1 MNPAP
6 ALASPWAK
14 LRRACREGRGDTC
27 RSGCACPVTSS
38 LSLIGHSA
46 DVAAVLSV
54 LLERPV
60 ISRRLARLLGQPE
73 LTPEDRARLVAL
85 AALHDLGKINHGF
98 QNKPFDRPTPKA
110 GHIEPLVSLMANS
123 TAGNA
128 AQAATKALRE
138 EGQLARLAHLIEPGQ
153 NRWPFDAI
161 MAHHGSL
168 PSAQPARPDLWRAA
182 RGYDP
187 IQACRDLVEA
197 IGAWFPGAL
206 APCPVVWSSPFGHA
220 FAGLLT
226 LADWLGSDATVFLL
240 PQDDAP
246 DGHGRFAWALP
257 RARDLLRRRGLA
269 PEVVRAVASALTW
282 TCAAL
287 TGFDEASA
295 AQAAMLSL
303 PLPPQ
308 DGRIC
313 LIEDETGSGK
323 TEAAL
328 IHFLRLF
335 ATGEVDGMY
344 FALPTR
350 AAARQIHARIKGALS
365 RLLGEEAAQ
374 YVTLAVPGYI
384 ARQAEGASLPEPATH
399 WPDTLNDARRD
410 ALWASER
417 PKRYLAGWVAVGT
430 IDQVL
435 MGGLRV
441 RHAQLRSGA
450 MLRLLLVVDEVHASD
465 VYMTTILRA
474 VLDQHR
480 RAGGHALL
488 MSATLG
494 STARAKLLKPTGWV
508 DAPAVQA
515 ALDTQY
521 PAVWTNAAS
530 RPLNEPRD
538 EDRSEKS
545 VIIAM
550 SEDFWDNPT
559 SIVARV
565 ADAARQG
572 AQVLV
577 IRNTVRDVITT
588 QAALE
593 AVAPEFSLG
602 IATTTFGVVCCP
614 HHARYAPEDRARLDA
629 ALESVLGKNALRHRG
644 SVTITSQTAEQSLD
658 IDADLLITDLCPS
671 DVLLQRIGR
680 LHRHRKRPRPA
691 GFEQPTVVVLAPS
704 EDELTACIV
713 ADGDVRNPPLALG
726 LVYPDLLGIVA
737 TRRALNQRPL
747 LAIPRDNRRLVETA
761 THPDIL
767 GTLAAQLGEP
777 WLQRWSSQEGTKSA
791 HVGAAVAAC
800 LTWTRP
806 MEPLPDLGERIATR
820 LGLNDRV
827 VELPAGTIGPFCESI
842 SLLTVPGRWLGGVAS
857 DAVPTVTAAG
867 PGALV
872 VVLGERAFV
881 YDRFGLRPKQ

>member
-1 MNPAP
+1 MTA
-6 ALASPWAK
+6 
-14 LRRACREGRGDTC
+14 
-27 RSGCACPVTSS
+27 
-38 LSLIGHSA
+38 
-46 DVAAVLSV
+46 

-60 ISRRLARLLGQPE
+60 IARRLARLLGRDE
-73 LTPEDRARLVAL
+73 LTAEEQARLAAL

-98 QNKPFDRPTPKA
+98 QDKRLDRPTPKA
-110 GHIEPLVSLMANS
+110 GHIEPLVSLMTNN

-128 AQAATKALRE
+128 AHAVTKALLE
-138 EGQLARLAHLIEPGQ
+138 EGQLARLAHLIEQGQ
-153 NRWPFDAI
+153 NRWPFAAI

-168 PSAQPARPDLWRAA
+168 PSVQPARADLWRAA
-182 RGYDP
+182 CGYDP
-187 IQACRDLVEA
+187 IRACRDLVEA
-197 IGAWFPGAL
+197 IGAWFPGVL
-206 APCPVVWSSPFGHA
+206 APYPVVWSSPFGHA

-246 DGHGRFAWALP
+246 DGHDRFAWALP
-257 RARDLLRRRGLA
+257 RARDLQRRRGLA
-269 PEVVRAVASALTW
+269 PEVIRAVASALTW
-282 TCAAL
+282 TCASL

-303 PLPPQ
+303 PLPPE

-350 AAARQIHARIKGALS
+350 AAARQIHARIKSALN
-365 RLLGEEAAQ
+365 RLLGEEAAR
-374 YVTLAVPGYI
+374 YVTLAVPGYV

-399 WPDTLNDARRD
+399 WPDITDEARRD

-430 IDQVL
+430 IDQAL

-465 VYMTTILRA
+465 VYMTTILKN

-494 STARAKLLKPTGWV
+494 SAARAKFLKPTGRV

-515 ALDTQY
+515 ALSTRY
-521 PAVWTNAAS
+521 PAVWTDGAS
-530 RPLNEPRD
+530 QPLNEPCDEVRD
-538 EDRSEKS
+538 KKP

-550 SEDFWDNPT
+550 SDAWDDSNY
-559 SIVARV
+559 IVARAV
-565 ADAARQG
+565 DAARQG
-572 AQVLV
+572 AQVLM
-577 IRNTVRDVITT
+577 IRNTVRDVIAT

-593 AVAPEFSLG
+593 AVAPELSLG
-602 IATTTFGVVCCP
+602 VATTTFGMVRCP

-629 ALESVLGKNALRHRG
+629 ALESVLGKEASRHRG
-644 SVTITSQTAEQSLD
+644 SVTVTSQTAEQSLD

-680 LHRHRKRPRPA
+680 LHRHRERLRPA
-691 GFEQPTVVVLAPS
+691 GFEQPTVMVLAPS
-704 EDELTACIV
+704 EDELAACIV
-713 ADGDVRNPPLALG
+713 AGGDVRNPPLALG

-737 TRRALNQRPL
+737 TRRILHQQPS
-747 LAIPRDNRRLVETA
+747 LAIPHDNRRLVETA

-767 GTLAAQLGEP
+767 ATLAANLGEP

-791 HVGAAVAAC
+791 HVGAAVHAC

-806 MEPLPDLGERIATR
+806 IEPLPDLDQRIVTR

-827 VELPAGTIGPFCESI
+827 VELPAGTIGPFGGSI

-857 DAVPTVTAAG
+857 DAVPTVSAAG

-872 VVLGERAFV
+872 VGLGERALV
-881 YDRFGLRPKQ
+881 YDHFGLRPKQ